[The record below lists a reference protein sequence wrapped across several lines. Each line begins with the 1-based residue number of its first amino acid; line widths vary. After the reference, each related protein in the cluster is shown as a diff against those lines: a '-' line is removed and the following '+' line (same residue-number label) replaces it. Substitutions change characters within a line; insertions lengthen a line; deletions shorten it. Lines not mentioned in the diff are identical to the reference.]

1 VPLINIKTEV
11 NMVALLLSIIF
22 MAFIGLGLPDSL
34 LGSAWPVMYVQLG
47 TDFSYAGFVTM
58 IVAAGT
64 IVSSLLS
71 DRITRRLGAGLTTAL
86 GLTVAAIAMLG
97 FSISST
103 FWMLCVFAIP
113 YGLAAGTIDAALNN
127 YVALHFS
134 SRHMSWL
141 HSFWGVG
148 AVISPYIMGYSLTQ
162 GLGWETG
169 YFSVS
174 MIQVVMAIIM
184 FISLPLW
191 RKNKGGVPPAEER
204 GRALSLPEI
213 LKIKGVKLIL
223 PAFFAYCAA
232 EATTML
238 WAVSYLVMH
247 RGISEEIA
255 AQYGAL
261 FFWGVMVGR
270 FLGGFI
276 ADKVGDRSMIRG
288 SIAIMLTGI
297 IMILLPL
304 EMDQISLIGLVVLG
318 LGCATVY
325 PSIIHST
332 PANFGEENSRA
343 IIGVQ
348 MAGAYT
354 GSTFMPP
361 LFGLLA
367 GATSISIYPFFI
379 LIFALLLLLM
389 TELLNRT
396 VDKGSP
402 GVTPPTKDK

>member
-1 VPLINIKTEV
+1 
-11 NMVALLLSIIF
+11 MVALLLAVIY

-47 TDFSYAGFVTM
+47 TEFSFAGFVSM
-58 IVAAGT
+58 IVAGGT

-71 DRITRRLGAGLTTAL
+71 DRITRRLGAGITTAL
-86 GLTVAAIAMLG
+86 GLLVAAIAMFG
-97 FSISST
+97 FSSSST
-103 FWMLCVFAIP
+103 FWMLCLWAIP

-127 YVALHFS
+127 YVALHYS

-148 AVISPYIMGYSLTQ
+148 AVISPYIMGYSLTR

-174 MIQVVMAIIM
+174 MIQVSMAVIM
-184 FISLPLW
+184 FASLPLW
-191 RKNKGGVPPAEER
+191 RKNKGGVPTAEER

-213 LKIKGVKLIL
+213 LRIKGVKLIL

-238 WAVSYLVMH
+238 WAVSYLVLH

-261 FFWGVMVGR
+261 FFWGMMVGR

-276 ADKVGDRSMIRG
+276 ADKVGDRRMIRG
-288 SIAIMLTGI
+288 SITIMLTGI
-297 IMILLPL
+297 IMILLPVA
-304 EMDQISLIGLVVLG
+304 MDQISLIGLVVLG

-332 PANFGEENSRA
+332 PSNFGEENSRA

-354 GSTFMPP
+354 GSTLIPP
-361 LFGLLA
+361 LFGM
-367 GATSISIYPFFI
+367 ISRVTGIGFYPFFI
-379 LIFALLLLLM
+379 LTFALLLLLM
-389 TELLNRT
+389 TELLNKS
-396 VDKGSP
+396 VDRNKS
-402 GVTPPTKDK
+402 

>member
-1 VPLINIKTEV
+1 
-11 NMVALLLSIIF
+11 MVALLLAVIY

-47 TDFSYAGFVTM
+47 TEFSFAGFVSM
-58 IVAAGT
+58 IVAGGT
-64 IVSSLLS
+64 IISSLLS
-71 DRITRRLGAGLTTAL
+71 DRITRRLGAGITTAL
-86 GLTVAAIAMLG
+86 GLLVAAIAMFG
-97 FSISST
+97 FSSSST
-103 FWMLCVFAIP
+103 FWMLCLWAIP

-127 YVALHFS
+127 YVALHYS

-148 AVISPYIMGYSLTQ
+148 AVISPYIMGYSLTR

-174 MIQVVMAIIM
+174 MIQVSMAVIM
-184 FISLPLW
+184 FASLPLW
-191 RKNKGGVPPAEER
+191 RKNKGGVPTAEER

-213 LKIKGVKLIL
+213 LRIKGVKLIL

-238 WAVSYLVMH
+238 WAVSYLVLH

-261 FFWGVMVGR
+261 FFWGMMVGR

-276 ADKVGDRSMIRG
+276 ADKVGDRRMIRG
-288 SIAIMLTGI
+288 SITIMLTGI
-297 IMILLPL
+297 IMILLPVA
-304 EMDQISLIGLVVLG
+304 MDQISLIGLVVLG

-332 PANFGEENSRA
+332 PSNFGEENSRA

-354 GSTFMPP
+354 GSTLIPP
-361 LFGLLA
+361 LFGM
-367 GATSISIYPFFI
+367 ISRVTGIGFYPFFI
-379 LIFALLLLLM
+379 LTFALLLLLM
-389 TELLNRT
+389 TELLNKS
-396 VDKGSP
+396 VDRNKS
-402 GVTPPTKDK
+402 

>member
-1 VPLINIKTEV
+1 MI
-11 NMVALLLSIIF
+11 ALLIAVIYL
-22 MAFIGLGLPDSL
+22 AFIGLGLPDSL

-47 TDFSYAGFVTM
+47 TQFSYAGFVTM
-58 IVAAGT
+58 IIAGGT

-71 DRITRRLGAGLTTAL
+71 DRITRRLGAGLTTAI
-86 GLTVAAIAMLG
+86 GLTAAAIAMFG
-97 FSISST
+97 FSNASA
-103 FWMLCVFAIP
+103 FWMLCLWAIP

-174 MIQVVMAIIM
+174 MIQVGIAVAM
-184 FISLPLW
+184 FASLPLW
-191 RKNKGGVPPAEER
+191 RKNKGGVPKAEER
-204 GRALSLPEI
+204 GQALSLKQI
-213 LKIKGVKLIL
+213 LRIKGVKLVL
-223 PAFFAYCAA
+223 PAFFAYCGA
-232 EATTML
+232 EMTTML
-238 WAVSYLVMH
+238 WAVSYLVLQ
-247 RGISEEIA
+247 RGIPEETA

-261 FFWGVMVGR
+261 FFWGMTAGR
-270 FLGGFI
+270 FLGGFV
-276 ADKVGDRSMIRG
+276 ADKAGDRNMIRG
-288 SIAIMLTGI
+288 SVTIMLTGI
-297 IMILLPL
+297 IMILLPF
-304 EMDQISLIGLVVLG
+304 EINQISLIGLVVLG

-332 PANFGEENSRA
+332 PANFGAENSRA

-361 LFGLLA
+361 LLGLI
-367 GATSISIYPFFI
+367 ATRTGIGVFPFFI
-379 LIFALLLLLM
+379 LGFTVLLLFM

-396 VDKGSP
+396 VDKGER
-402 GVTPPTKDK
+402 VTKGEEE

>member
-1 VPLINIKTEV
+1 
-11 NMVALLLSIIF
+11 MAALLLSVIF
-22 MAFIGLGLPDSL
+22 LAFTGLGLPDSL

-58 IVAAGT
+58 IVAGGT

-97 FSISST
+97 FSSSSA
-103 FWMLCVFAIP
+103 FWMLCIWALP

-127 YVALHFS
+127 YVALHYS
-134 SRHMSWL
+134 SRYMSWL

-148 AVISPYIMGYSLTQ
+148 AVISPYIMGYSLTH

-174 MIQVVMAIIM
+174 MIQVGMAVVM
-184 FISLPLW
+184 FLSLPLW
-191 RKNKGGVPPAEER
+191 RKNKGGVPSAEER
-204 GRALSLPEI
+204 GRALSLSEI
-213 LKIKGVKLIL
+213 LRIKGVKLVL
-223 PAFFAYCAA
+223 PAFFAYCAV
-232 EATTML
+232 EVTTML
-238 WAVSYLVMH
+238 WAVSYLVLH

-276 ADKVGDRSMIRG
+276 ADKVGDRSMIRA

-297 IMILLPL
+297 IMILLPV
-304 EMDQISLIGLVVLG
+304 EMDQLSLIGLVVLG

-325 PSIIHST
+325 PSVIHAT
-332 PANFGEENSRA
+332 PFNFGEENSRA

-354 GSTFMPP
+354 GSTLVPP
-361 LFGLLA
+361 LFGM
-367 GATSISIYPFFI
+367 ISRVTGIGFYPFFI
-379 LIFALLLLLM
+379 LIFALMLLLM
-389 TELLNRT
+389 TELLNKT
-396 VDKGSP
+396 VDKG
-402 GVTPPTKDK
+402 KK

>member
-1 VPLINIKTEV
+1 MFALII
-11 NMVALLLSIIF
+11 ALAYL
-22 MAFIGLGLPDSL
+22 AFIGLGLPDSL

-47 TDFSYAGFVTM
+47 TDFSFAGIVTM
-58 IVAAGT
+58 IVAGGT

-71 DRITRRLGAGLTTAL
+71 DRVTRRLGAGLTTAI
-86 GLTVAAIAMLG
+86 GLLVAATAMFG
-97 FSISST
+97 FSNASA
-103 FWMLCVFAIP
+103 FWMLCLWAIP

-148 AVISPYIMGYSLTQ
+148 AVISPYIMGYALTHN
-162 GLGWETG
+162 LGWETG
-169 YFSVS
+169 YFNVS
-174 MIQVVMAIIM
+174 MIQVGIAVVMFA
-184 FISLPLW
+184 SLPLW
-191 RKNKGGVPPAEER
+191 RKSKGGVPAPEER
-204 GRALSLPEI
+204 GKALSLPQI
-213 LKIKGVKLIL
+213 LRIRGVKLVL

-232 EATTML
+232 EASTML
-238 WAVSYLVMH
+238 WAVSYLVLH

-261 FFWGVMVGR
+261 FFWGITAGR
-270 FLGGFI
+270 FLGGFV
-276 ADKVGDRSMIRG
+276 ADKAGDRNMIRG
-288 SIAIMLTGI
+288 SITIMLTGI

-304 EMDQISLIGLVVLG
+304 EINQVSLIGLVVLG

-361 LFGLLA
+361 LLGLIA
-367 GATSISIYPFFI
+367 RFTGIGFYPFFI
-379 LIFALLLLLM
+379 LGFAVLLLLL

-396 VDKGSP
+396 VDKNKVES
-402 GVTPPTKDK
+402 

>member
-1 VPLINIKTEV
+1 
-11 NMVALLLSIIF
+11 MVALLLSIIYL
-22 MAFIGLGLPDSL
+22 AFIGLGLPDSL

-47 TDFSYAGFVTM
+47 TNFSYAGIVTM
-58 IVAAGT
+58 IIAGGT
-64 IVSSLLS
+64 IVSSLMS
-71 DRITRRLGAGLTTAL
+71 DRITRRLGAGLTTAI
-86 GLTVAAIAMLG
+86 GVSVAAVAMFG
-97 FSISST
+97 FSNASA
-103 FWMLCVFAIP
+103 FWMLCMFAVP

-148 AVISPYIMGYSLTQ
+148 AIISPYIMGYSLTH

-174 MIQVVMAIIM
+174 MMQVGIAVVLFA
-184 FISLPLW
+184 SLPLW
-191 RKNKGGVPPAEER
+191 RKLKGGIPSAEER
-204 GRALSLPEI
+204 GKAMTLPQI
-213 LKIKGVKLIL
+213 FRIKGVKLVL

-232 EATTML
+232 EASTML
-238 WAVSYLVMH
+238 WAVSYLVLQ
-247 RGISEEIA
+247 RGIPEETA
-255 AQYGAL
+255 AGYGAL
-261 FFWGVMVGR
+261 FFWGMTAGR
-270 FLGGFI
+270 FLGGFV
-276 ADKVGDRSMIRG
+276 ADKAGDRNMIRG
-288 SIAIMLTGI
+288 SVAIMISGI
-297 IMILLPL
+297 AMIMLPVQA
-304 EMDQISLIGLVVLG
+304 DWVSLIGLVVLG

-332 PANFGEENSRA
+332 PSNFGAENSRA

-361 LFGLLA
+361 LLGLIA
-367 GATSISIYPFFI
+367 GFIGIGFYPYFI
-379 LIFALLLLLM
+379 LGFSLLLLLM

-396 VDKGSP
+396 VDKNKQE
-402 GVTPPTKDK
+402 VKECQKQQ

>member
-1 VPLINIKTEV
+1 MI
-11 NMVALLLSIIF
+11 ALLIALIYL
-22 MAFIGLGLPDSL
+22 AFIGLGLPDSL
-34 LGSAWPVMYVQLG
+34 LGSAWPVMYIQLG
-47 TDFSYAGFVTM
+47 TEFSYAGFVTM
-58 IVAAGT
+58 IIASGT

-71 DRITRRLGAGLTTAL
+71 DRITRRLGAGLTTAI
-86 GLTVAAIAMLG
+86 GLSAAAIAMFG
-97 FSISST
+97 FSSSSA
-103 FWMLCVFAIP
+103 FWMLCLWAIP

-127 YVALHFS
+127 YVAQNLS

-141 HSFWGVG
+141 HAFWGVG

-174 MIQVVMAIIM
+174 MIQVGIAVTM
-184 FISLPLW
+184 FASLPLW
-191 RKNKGGVPPAEER
+191 MKNKGGVPAAKER
-204 GRALSLPEI
+204 GKALSLPKI
-213 LKIKGVKLIL
+213 LRIRGVKLVL
-223 PAFFAYCAA
+223 PAFFAYCGA

-238 WAVSYLVMH
+238 WAVSYLVLY
-247 RGISEEIA
+247 RGIPEEIA

-261 FFWGVMVGR
+261 FFWGMTIGR
-270 FLGGFI
+270 FLGGII
-276 ADKVGDRSMIRG
+276 ADKAGDRNMIRG
-288 SIAIMLTGI
+288 SVTIMLIGV

-304 EMDQISLIGLVVLG
+304 EMHQISLIGLVVLG

-332 PANFGEENSRA
+332 PANFGAENSRA

-354 GSTFMPP
+354 GSTLMPP
-361 LFGLLA
+361 LLGLIA
-367 GATSISIYPFFI
+367 GITGIGIFPFFV
-379 LIFALLLLLM
+379 LGFVFLLLLM

-396 VDKGSP
+396 VDKGK
-402 GVTPPTKDK
+402 GQDIKDITITTDR

>member
-1 VPLINIKTEV
+1 MFALII
-11 NMVALLLSIIF
+11 ALAYL
-22 MAFIGLGLPDSL
+22 AFIGLGLPDSL

-47 TDFSYAGFVTM
+47 TDFSFAGIVTM
-58 IVAAGT
+58 IVAGGT
-64 IVSSLLS
+64 IISSLLS
-71 DRITRRLGAGLTTAL
+71 DRVTRRLGAGLTTAI
-86 GLTVAAIAMLG
+86 GLLIAAIAMFG
-97 FSISST
+97 FSNASA
-103 FWMLCVFAIP
+103 FWMLCLWAIP

-148 AVISPYIMGYSLTQ
+148 AVISPYIMGYALTHD
-162 GLGWETG
+162 LGWETG
-169 YFSVS
+169 YFNVS
-174 MIQVVMAIIM
+174 MIQVGIAIVMFA
-184 FISLPLW
+184 SLPLW
-191 RKNKGGVPPAEER
+191 RKSKGGVPAPEER
-204 GRALSLPEI
+204 GKALSLPQI
-213 LKIKGVKLIL
+213 LRIRGVKLVL
-223 PAFFAYCAA
+223 PAFFSYCAA
-232 EATTML
+232 EASTML
-238 WAVSYLVMH
+238 WAVSYLVLH

-261 FFWGVMVGR
+261 FFWGVTAGR
-270 FLGGFI
+270 FLGGFV
-276 ADKVGDRSMIRG
+276 ADKAGDRNMIRG
-288 SIAIMLTGI
+288 SITIMLTGI

-304 EMDQISLIGLVVLG
+304 ETNQVSLIGLVILG

-332 PANFGEENSRA
+332 PANFGAENSRA

-361 LFGLLA
+361 LLGLIA
-367 GATSISIYPFFI
+367 RFTGIGIYPFFI
-379 LIFALLLLLM
+379 LGFAMLLLLM

-396 VDKGSP
+396 VDKNK
-402 GVTPPTKDK
+402 VENC

>member
-1 VPLINIKTEV
+1 MFVLLI
-11 NMVALLLSIIF
+11 SIVYL
-22 MAFIGLGLPDSL
+22 AFIGLGLPDSL

-47 TDFSYAGFVTM
+47 TELSYAGFISM
-58 IVAAGT
+58 IIAGGT

-71 DRITRRLGAGLTTAL
+71 DRITRRLGAGLTTAIGVL
-86 GLTVAAIAMLG
+86 VGATAMFG
-97 FSISST
+97 FSISSS
-103 FWMLCVFAIP
+103 FWMLCAWAVP

-127 YVALHFS
+127 YVAQHFS
-134 SRHMSWL
+134 SKYMSWL

-148 AVISPYIMGYSLTQ
+148 AVISPYIMGYSLTR

-174 MIQVVMAIIM
+174 MIQVGIAVIM
-184 FISLPLW
+184 FASLPIW
-191 RKNKGGVPPAEER
+191 KRNKGGVPPAEER
-204 GRALSLPEI
+204 GKALTLPQI
-213 LKIKGVKLIL
+213 LRIKGVKLVL
-223 PAFFAYCAA
+223 PAFFAYCGA

-238 WAVSYLVMH
+238 WAVSYLVLH
-247 RGISEEIA
+247 RGIPAETA

-261 FFWGVMVGR
+261 FFWGIMIGR

-276 ADKVGDRSMIRG
+276 ADKIGDRNMIRG
-288 SIAIMLTGI
+288 SVTVMLTGI
-297 IMILLPL
+297 IMIMLPF
-304 EMDQISLIGLVVLG
+304 DANQVSLIGLVILG

-332 PANFGEENSRA
+332 PFNFGAENARA

-361 LFGLLA
+361 LFGLIANYA
-367 GATSISIYPFFI
+367 GIGLYPFYI
-379 LIFALLLLLM
+379 LGFALLLLLM
-389 TELLNRT
+389 TELLNKT
-396 VDKGSP
+396 VDKNKTERGNQN
-402 GVTPPTKDK
+402 V

>member
-1 VPLINIKTEV
+1 MATLLI
-11 NMVALLLSIIF
+11 ALIYL
-22 MAFIGLGLPDSL
+22 AFIGLGLPDSL

-47 TDFSYAGFVTM
+47 TQFSYAGVVTM
-58 IVAAGT
+58 IIAGGT

-71 DRITRRLGAGLTTAL
+71 DRVTRRLGAGLTTAI
-86 GLTVAAIAMLG
+86 GLSVAAIAMFG
-97 FSISST
+97 FSNAT
-103 FWMLCVFAIP
+103 AFWMLCLWAVP

-127 YVALHFS
+127 YVALHLS

-148 AVISPYIMGYSLTQ
+148 AVISPYIMGYSLTH

-174 MIQVVMAIIM
+174 MIQVGIAVVMFA
-184 FISLPLW
+184 SLPLW
-191 RKNKGGVPPAEER
+191 MKNRGGVPKVEER
-204 GRALSLPEI
+204 GKALSLPQI
-213 LKIKGVKLIL
+213 LRIRGVKLVL
-223 PAFFAYCAA
+223 PAFFAYCGA
-232 EATTML
+232 ETTTML
-238 WAVSYLVMH
+238 WAVSYLVLH
-247 RGISEEIA
+247 RGIPEETA

-261 FFWGVMVGR
+261 FFWGIMAGR

-276 ADKVGDRSMIRG
+276 ADKAGDRNMIRG
-288 SIAIMLTGI
+288 SVSVMLAGI

-304 EMDQISLIGLVVLG
+304 EINQISLIGLVVLG

-325 PSIIHST
+325 PSIIHAT
-332 PANFGEENSRA
+332 PTNFGAENSRA

-361 LFGLLA
+361 LVGFIA
-367 GATSISIYPFFI
+367 GFTGIGIFPFFVLGFVLI
-379 LIFALLLLLM
+379 LLIL

-396 VDKGSP
+396 VDNKLKVES
-402 GVTPPTKDK
+402 

>member
-1 VPLINIKTEV
+1 
-11 NMVALLLSIIF
+11 MFALLIALAYL
-22 MAFIGLGLPDSL
+22 AFIGLGLPDSL

-47 TDFSYAGFVTM
+47 TDFSFAGIVTM
-58 IVAAGT
+58 IVAGGT

-71 DRITRRLGAGLTTAL
+71 DRVTRRLGAGLTTAI
-86 GLTVAAIAMLG
+86 GLLVAAIAMFG
-97 FSISST
+97 FSNAGA
-103 FWMLCVFAIP
+103 FWMLCVWAIP

-127 YVALHFS
+127 YVALHYS

-148 AVISPYIMGYSLTQ
+148 AVISPYIMGYALTHN
-162 GLGWETG
+162 LGWETG
-169 YFSVS
+169 YFNVS
-174 MIQVVMAIIM
+174 MIQVGIAVVMFA
-184 FISLPLW
+184 SLPLW
-191 RKNKGGVPPAEER
+191 RKGKGGVPAPEER
-204 GRALSLPEI
+204 GKALSLPQI
-213 LKIKGVKLIL
+213 LRIRGVKLVL

-232 EATTML
+232 EASTML
-238 WAVSYLVMH
+238 WAVSYLVLH

-261 FFWGVMVGR
+261 FFWGITAGR
-270 FLGGFI
+270 FLGGFV
-276 ADKVGDRSMIRG
+276 ADKAGDRNMIRG
-288 SIAIMLTGI
+288 SITIMLTGI

-304 EMDQISLIGLVVLG
+304 EINQISLIGLVILG

-332 PANFGEENSRA
+332 PANFGAENSRA

-361 LFGLLA
+361 LLGLIA
-367 GATSISIYPFFI
+367 RFTGIGFYPFFI
-379 LIFALLLLLM
+379 FGFALLLLLM

-396 VDKGSP
+396 VDKNKTVEG
-402 GVTPPTKDK
+402 

>member
-1 VPLINIKTEV
+1 
-11 NMVALLLSIIF
+11 MVALLLALIY

-34 LGSAWPVMYVQLG
+34 LGSAWPVMHVYLG
-47 TDFSYAGFVTM
+47 TDISFAGFVSM
-58 IVAAGT
+58 IVAGGT
-64 IVSSLLS
+64 IISSLLS
-71 DRITRRLGAGLTTAL
+71 DRITRRLGAGITTAL
-86 GLTVAAIAMLG
+86 GLLVAAIAMFG
-97 FSISST
+97 FSTSST
-103 FWMLCVFAIP
+103 FWMLCLWAIP

-127 YVALHFS
+127 YVALHYS

-148 AVISPYIMGYSLTQ
+148 AVISPYIMGYSLTR

-174 MIQVVMAIIM
+174 MIQVAMAVIM
-184 FISLPLW
+184 FASLPLW
-191 RKNKGGVPPAEER
+191 RKNKGGVPTIEER

-213 LKIKGVKLIL
+213 LRIRGVKLVL

-232 EATTML
+232 EMTTMI
-238 WAVSYLVMH
+238 WAVSYLVSH

-261 FFWGVMVGR
+261 FFWGMMVGR

-276 ADKVGDRSMIRG
+276 ADKVGDRKMIRG
-288 SIAIMLTGI
+288 SITIMLTGI
-297 IMILLPL
+297 IMILLPV
-304 EMDQISLIGLVVLG
+304 EMNQLSLIGLVVLG

-332 PANFGEENSRA
+332 PFNFGEENSRA

-354 GSTFMPP
+354 GSTLIPP
-361 LFGLLA
+361 LFGL
-367 GATSISIYPFFI
+367 ISRVTGLGFYPFFI

-389 TELLNRT
+389 TELLNKL
-396 VDKGSP
+396 VDKN
-402 GVTPPTKDK
+402 KC

>member
-1 VPLINIKTEV
+1 
-11 NMVALLLSIIF
+11 

-47 TDFSYAGFVTM
+47 TDFSFAGFVTM
-58 IVAAGT
+58 IVAGGT

-71 DRITRRLGAGLTTAL
+71 DRITRRLGAGLTTAIGVL
-86 GLTVAAIAMLG
+86 VAAIAMFG
-97 FSISST
+97 FSSSSA
-103 FWMLCVFAIP
+103 FWMLCMWAVP

-174 MIQVVMAIIM
+174 MIQVGMAAVM
-184 FISLPLW
+184 FLCLPLW
-191 RKNKGGVPPAEER
+191 RKNKGGVPTVEER

-213 LKIKGVKLIL
+213 LKIRGVKLVL

-238 WAVSYLVMH
+238 WAVSYLVLH
-247 RGISEEIA
+247 RGIAEEVA

-261 FFWGVMVGR
+261 FFWGMMVGR

-276 ADKVGDRSMIRG
+276 ADKVGDRRMIRG
-288 SIAIMLTGI
+288 SITIMLTGI
-297 IMILLPL
+297 IMILLPVG
-304 EMDQISLIGLVVLG
+304 MDQISLIGLVVLG

-332 PANFGEENSRA
+332 PSNFGEDNSRA

-354 GSTFMPP
+354 GSTFIPP
-361 LFGLLA
+361 LFGL
-367 GATSISIYPFFI
+367 ISRVTGIGFYPVFI
-379 LIFALLLLLM
+379 LAFALLLLLM
-389 TELLNRT
+389 TEWLNRT
-396 VDKGSP
+396 VDKNKEE
-402 GVTPPTKDK
+402 VL